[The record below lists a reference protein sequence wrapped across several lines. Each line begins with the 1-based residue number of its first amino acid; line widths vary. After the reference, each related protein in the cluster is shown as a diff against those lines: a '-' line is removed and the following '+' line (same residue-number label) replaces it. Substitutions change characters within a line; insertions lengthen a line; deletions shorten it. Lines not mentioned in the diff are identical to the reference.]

1 MSAAG
6 LVKGKRVSVPEP
18 IDDQSDDTGSGTVV
32 HLASGAS
39 VQVVDGQVVVRSS
52 DADRAPDVTDIGL
65 VKNVTRV
72 GDEVTI
78 TRVRRRTMQI
88 ALTSEDDAVRLEAAV
103 QAALG
108 GAVAAQAGQGLTV
121 AEAGT
126 RWRVIGMLICAV
138 LIVVGSIGPWVEV
151 AGTTIWGIEGDGSLT
166 IIFGLIAAG
175 LATMQLL
182 GQAQRQ
188 RGWVLRLLFLAFALT
203 AAVGLIDWVDLG
215 RTIDGVSLD
224 ARVGWGLP
232 LMTVGGGIGSALAIG
247 QYLRRPR
254 GRTVGRTLQVE
265 PKSDGNDGER

>member
-1 MSAAG
+1 
-6 LVKGKRVSVPEP
+6 
-18 IDDQSDDTGSGTVV
+18 
-32 HLASGAS
+32 
-39 VQVVDGQVVVRSS
+39 
-52 DADRAPDVTDIGL
+52 
-65 VKNVTRV
+65 
-72 GDEVTI
+72 
-78 TRVRRRTMQI
+78 
-88 ALTSEDDAVRLEAAV
+88 
-103 QAALG
+103 
-108 GAVAAQAGQGLTV
+108 
-121 AEAGT
+121 
-126 RWRVIGMLICAV
+126 MLICAV